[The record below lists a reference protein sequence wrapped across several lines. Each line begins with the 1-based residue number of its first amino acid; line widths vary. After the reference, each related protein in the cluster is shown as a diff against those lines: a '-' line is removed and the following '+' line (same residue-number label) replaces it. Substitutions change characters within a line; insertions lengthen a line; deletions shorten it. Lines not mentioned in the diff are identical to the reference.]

1 MRPNA
6 LNYHHL
12 LYFWAVAKEGSLRLA
27 SERLHVSQP
36 SISTQ
41 LKQFEEFFVAPLF
54 TRASRRLALTA
65 TGQTV
70 LEYADEIF
78 SLGQELLTAVHQEP
92 GERALR
98 LNVGVADALP
108 KIIVRQHLSPIF
120 DLGRAVRVICRE
132 GSLEELI
139 TQLAGHKLDVVLA
152 DEPSTSALRV
162 RTFNQRVSTSD
173 IVICA
178 APPLA
183 KRLSKDFP
191 RSLDGA
197 PAILP
202 VVEMSL
208 RRELEA

>member
-1 MRPNA
+1 MNASA

-41 LKQFEEFFVAPLF
+41 LKQLEEFFGAPLF

-70 LEYADEIF
+70 LEYAEEIF

-98 LNVGVADALP
+98 LNVGVADASR
-108 KIIVRQHLSPIF
+108 K
-120 DLGRAVRVICRE
+120 
-132 GSLEELI
+132 
-139 TQLAGHKLDVVLA
+139 
-152 DEPSTSALRV
+152 
-162 RTFNQRVSTSD
+162 
-173 IVICA
+173 
-178 APPLA
+178 
-183 KRLSKDFP
+183 
-191 RSLDGA
+191 
-197 PAILP
+197 
-202 VVEMSL
+202 
-208 RRELEA
+208 